1 VTVDAISLAPPSGG
15 TSLDSSDAIPL
26 PLEGWQLRHR
36 VPPNGRA
43 VVEVIDD
50 TGDLVGLLMSTDLPM
65 LSVDAAWRGI
75 GHDSDGA
82 RQWWALA
89 IGHASPED
97 DDEPVI
103 TFRRRAEPHQSPH
116 RAVVRPVRI
125 RGLWIASAPGLYTTV
140 SCRHGSGHTVRRLA
154 SHPSIES
161 RRS

>member
-1 VTVDAISLAPPSGG
+1 MTVDAIPLATPTGG
-15 TSLDSSDAIPL
+15 TSLGSADGIPL
-26 PLEGWQLRHR
+26 PLDGWQLRHR

-43 VVEVIDD
+43 IVEVIDD
-50 TGDLVGLLMSTDLPM
+50 TGDLIGLIMSTNLSM

-75 GHDSDGA
+75 GHDADGA

-89 IGHASPED
+89 IGHASPDD
-97 DDEPVI
+97 DDEPVV
-103 TFRRRAEPHQSPH
+103 TFRRRAERHQSPH

-140 SCRHGSGHTVRRLA
+140 SCRHGSGQTVRRLA
-154 SHPSIES
+154 THLSIGS